1 MVSQSHAE
9 YFSCR
14 NCNAKYLLIR
24 VEAEPEPSHGRTE
37 CHHCGGPL
45 NGREGRFILKDFLID
60 RPRRKL
66 KPPRVK

>member
-24 VEAEPEPSHGRTE
+24 VEAEPEPSHSRTE
-37 CHHCGGPL
+37 CHHCGQNRFNKL
-45 NGREGRFILKDFLID
+45 NGSWPRCAG
-60 RPRRKL
+60 PRRG
-66 KPPRVK
+66 

>member
-24 VEAEPEPSHGRTE
+24 VDSEPSHGRIE
-37 CHHCGGPL
+37 CHHCGAPL
-45 NGREGRFILKDFLID
+45 NGREGRFILKYFLID

-66 KPPRVK
+66 KLPRVK